1 MLYIAGADHF
11 PVAALRQTIGPRPPL
26 APIPNPNFL
35 TAGRT
40 RTQSAFAITSD
51 GMFWSLSICCSTFPA
66 FLRVCSSLS
75 LLAGQTGRPNRTKQT
90 ATSPKRRRVLAYA
103 LCLMSHFDIA
113 SLLRLWPEC
122 HQQLLGPTRK
132 TLRNSPRGLLQIE
145 WRDLV
150 G

>member
-11 PVAALRQTIGPRPPL
+11 PVAELRQTIGPRPPL

-35 TAGRT
+35 TSGRT

-75 LLAGQTGRPNRTKQT
+75 LLAAQTGRANRSKQAETTQNRAGEVTYAPWLT
-90 ATSPKRRRVLAYA
+90 AHFNMA
-103 LCLMSHFDIA
+103 L
-113 SLLRLWPEC
+113 LLRSPDC
-122 HQQLLGPTRK
+122 HR
-132 TLRNSPRGLLQIE
+132 RMR
-145 WRDLV
+145 
-150 G
+150 